1 MTPDQASQT
10 FKNGNPWP
18 ITLEEAQ
25 RLARI
30 EHSQRNDSPATKKAN
45 ELLYEKFK
53 RGIPSMKRLR
63 FRPEDT

>member
-1 MTPDQASQT
+1 MTPDQARET

-25 RLARI
+25 RLAQI
-30 EHSQRNDSPATKKAN
+30 ERSQRNESPETKKAN
-45 ELLYEKFK
+45 ALLFAKFK